1 MNLEDPLEDELLSIK
16 PRDYKCPCGKTYLSY
31 AALFT
36 HIKQKHDGV
45 VSLSLYSLLVKSPNL
60 LPSTKKEEDLQL
72 SKNNNGNNQTK
83 WQIQIILQTATS
95 HYFLH
100 KTKNK
105 KLFVST
111 KPNKQ
116 SNNWL
121 YSFQKCLK
129 KN

>member
-72 SKNNNGNNQTK
+72 SKNNNGNRQTK
-83 WQIQIILQTATS
+83 LQIQIILQTATS
-95 HYFLH
+95 RYFLH
-100 KTKNK
+100 NPKNR

-121 YSFQKCLK
+121 YFFQKCLK